1 MAEDVE
7 GGEESKS
14 SDRPKYISNRE
25 FKSDYVSWPSAEGR
39 ETISPDFK
47 PTVKTP
53 LPSVRCYYVRP
64 DGTRCKRFGIRGTG
78 LNGRTNNKAMCF
90 THGGSLP
97 AVQAAAKAHVE
108 AARMRL
114 IENADLAVDTLLSLT
129 SADTAAQVRLK
140 ASTEILDRIGLKGGA
155 DVTVDVNHNVSY
167 ADELSKKMK
176 AIRERLEPEDSEDV
190 VEAEVVDPE
199 TDE

>member
-1 MAEDVE
+1 MAD
-7 GGEESKS
+7 EENGS
-14 SDRPKYISNRE
+14 SERPKYIKNRE

-39 ETISPDFK
+39 ETVSPDFK
-47 PTVKTP
+47 PTVKNP

-64 DGTRCKRFGIRGTG
+64 DGTRCKRFGIKGTG

-114 IENADLAVDTLLSLT
+114 IENADLAIDTLLSLT
-129 SADTAAQVRLK
+129 AADTPSQVRLK

-176 AIRERLEPEDSEDV
+176 QIRERLEPEEVEEDI
-190 VEAEVVDPE
+190 VEAEVVVDPE